1 MTKTATYNYDSVAGL
16 NYTVDVSKP
25 EGQRIA
31 ILAMSDGTAFDP
43 GKTYSVAINSY
54 RAMGGGGLLEKG
66 AGIADA
72 DLKSMKFV
80 TSATTRDLRIYL
92 TQWFEKQKGAI
103 PATTDNNWKVIPED
117 WAGAGK
123 EKDYSLMFPAA
134 K

>member
-1 MTKTATYNYDSVAGL
+1 
-16 NYTVDVSKP
+16 
-25 EGQRIA
+25 
-31 ILAMSDGTAFDP
+31 MSDGTAFDLD
-43 GKTYSVAINSY
+43 KTYSVAINSY

-103 PATTDNNWKVIPED
+103 QATTDNNWKVIPED
-117 WAGAGK
+117 WAAAGK
-123 EKDYSLMFPAA
+123 TKDYSVMFPAA